1 MRSDGSMLK
10 KAGTSLVSC
19 TRRKAW
25 SQRISGSIIGEVFPV
40 PSRLEE
46 CNSNNPLLYGPIIH
60 PLNRIENDMSKNTRK
75 TQQLSTKTS
84 GVAPIPKHLE
94 HINVWSAGID
104 IGATSH
110 FVAVPEGCC
119 DGKTVREFKT
129 FTTGLN
135 ELADWLRQCGI
146 KTVAMESTGVY
157 WIPVYELL
165 EEKGFE
171 VKLVDARQV
180 KNVSG
185 RKTDVLDCQWIQQ
198 LHTYGL
204 LNGAF
209 RPIDEVCELRAY
221 IRQRSMLVKSASRY
235 IQQMQKA
242 LTQMNLQLHH
252 VISDITGDTG
262 MKIIR
267 AIDKGERD
275 PIVLAEYRDRR
286 CKSSIA
292 DIKAALTG
300 NYRAEHLFC
309 LKQSLELYDL
319 FQEKIQACD
328 SEIESKMAKFGTDFR
343 VVDVPTNELNPSKK
357 KVAKNSPAFNL
368 GSELHRL
375 TGVDLLAVPGINT
388 VTAMQLIGEIGLD
401 MTQWNNAK
409 QFASWLGL
417 CPGNKVSG
425 GKRLSGKTKPSNNRA
440 AATLRMA
447 ASTLYRSSTALGAY
461 LRRLKA
467 HKGPMKAIT
476 ATAHKLAKIIYNML
490 RHGTEYAE
498 AGQQY
503 YEEQYRERSIRNL
516 KKRAAELGLNLVEMT

>member
-1 MRSDGSMLK
+1 MSENIR
-10 KAGTSLVSC
+10 GT
-19 TRRKAW
+19 K
-25 SQRISGSIIGEVFPV
+25 E
-40 PSRLEE
+40 
-46 CNSNNPLLYGPIIH
+46 
-60 PLNRIENDMSKNTRK
+60 
-75 TQQLSTKTS
+75 LSTKKS
-84 GVAPIPKHLE
+84 KRVPKHLE
-94 HINVWSAGID
+94 HINLLAAGID

-110 FVAVPEGCC
+110 FVAVPEGVSEV
-119 DGKTVREFKT
+119 TVREFRT
-129 FTTGLN
+129 FTSDLYA
-135 ELADWLRQCGI
+135 LADWLKQCGI
-146 KTVAMESTGVY
+146 QTIAMESTGVY
-157 WIPVYELL
+157 WIPVFEIL

-209 RPIDEVCELRAY
+209 RPTDQICELRSY
-221 IRQRSMLVKSASRY
+221 IRQRSMLIQSASRY

-242 LTQMNLQLHH
+242 LMQMNVQLHH
-252 VISDITGDTG
+252 VIADITGDTG

-275 PIVLAEYRDRR
+275 PSILAKHRDSR
-286 CKSSIA
+286 CKTSID

-300 NYRAEHLFC
+300 NYRAEHLFA
-309 LKQSLELYDL
+309 LKQSLELYDY

-328 SEIESKMAKFGTDFR
+328 DEIAKTMAKFS
-343 VVDVPTNELNPSKK
+343 TNSNVCDTPVEQLNPSKK
-357 KVAKNSPAFNL
+357 KASKNSPSFNL
-368 GSELHRL
+368 GAELHRL
-375 TGVDLLAVPGINT
+375 TGVDLLAVPGINH
-388 VTAMQLIGEIGLD
+388 VSALQIIGEIGLD
-401 MTQWNNAK
+401 MTQWKNAK

-447 ASTLYRSSTALGAY
+447 AFTLYRSQTSLGSY
-461 LRRLKA
+461 LRWLKSQ
-467 HKGPMKAIT
+467 KGPMKAIT

-490 RHGTEYAE
+490 RDGVEYKE
-498 AGQQY
+498 AGQTY
-503 YEEQYRERSIRNL
+503 YEEQYRGRVLRNL
-516 KKRAAELGLNLVEMT
+516 RKKAAEFGFNLVESTKTIKIKSA